1 MGNNEFDV
9 NIVATLSSLQ
19 STVEGQTD
27 GVFSAEVS
35 TTTPDISS
43 NIVFSL
49 SRPPTAELSAETES
63 IDSDFN
69 GWFGRG
75 VKDIYVEGSYLCF
88 EMSDG
93 QVYAFDKELIGKD
106 GKSAYEYAVEAGYQ
120 GTEEEFARDLGRQ
133 VDTYSRT
140 EINEFLSGKVDKEV
154 GKSLISDEELER
166 LSHVFNYDDSELR
179 AEIAEKAD
187 LDDVVTGVK
196 GSQETEYRKG
206 NVELTPQNLL
216 LNGEVDAIENLGKA
230 SFSEITFDH
239 WEAR

>member
-1 MGNNEFDV
+1 MGNNEFGID
-9 NIVATLSSLQ
+9 IVATLSSLQ
-19 STVEGQTD
+19 STIEGQTD
-27 GVFSAEVS
+27 EIFSAEVS
-35 TTTPDISS
+35 TVTSNISS
-43 NIVFSL
+43 NIIFSL
-49 SRPPTAELSAETES
+49 SRPPTAKLSAETES

-75 VKDIYVEGSYLCF
+75 VKDIYVEDPYLCF

-93 QVYAFDKELIGKD
+93 QVYRFDRELIGKD
-106 GKSAYEYAVEAGYQ
+106 GKSAYQYAVEAGYQ

-140 EINEFLSGKVDKEV
+140 EINEFLNRKVDKEI

-166 LSHVFNYDDSELR
+166 LSHIFNYDDSELR
-179 AEIAEKAD
+179 AAIAEKAD

-196 GSQETEYRKG
+196 GSQEAKYRKG

-216 LNGEVDAIENLGKA
+216 LNEEVEAIENLGKA
-230 SFSEITFDH
+230 TFSEIIFNH
-239 WEAR
+239 WEAK